1 MMQTQLNILGMG
13 LKKCFNPKAITGELG
28 SLSIKDYL
36 LLSILLASQVVAFF
50 LSGTFDSM
58 SSLSLIVGIVTIV
71 NLILVNRGR
80 LTNFTFGIVATDQQ
94 GNIYTYDDITT
105 SMEYLE
111 KFVAFLNEEN
121 VSLKCFKI
129 FLELFIDSL

>member
-1 MMQTQLNILGMG
+1 MKYEIFSH
-13 LKKCFNPKAITGELG
+13 K
-28 SLSIKDYL
+28 
-36 LLSILLASQVVAFF
+36 
-50 LSGTFDSM
+50 
-58 SSLSLIVGIVTIV
+58 VTIEGET
-71 NLILVNRGR
+71 ID
-80 LTNFTFGIVATDQQ
+80 TFGIVATDQQ
-94 GNIYTYDDITT
+94 ENTYTFDDITT